1 MPRPL
6 PQPDRGRQ
14 KREGIMK
21 HRYIAIAVPVLAC
34 GATVTGASTAS
45 ARPIDPDVRH
55 HQTSST
61 VVVDGPERR
70 VEVPVDDPVN
80 EAAQT
85 IAGALLGAGIAAGGL
100 VYYRRRHP
108 LIVG

>member
-1 MPRPL
+1 
-6 PQPDRGRQ
+6 
-14 KREGIMK
+14 MK
-21 HRYIAIAVPVLAC
+21 HRYIAIALPVLVC
-34 GATVTGASTAS
+34 GATVAGAAAAS
-45 ARPIDPDVRH
+45 ARPIDPDDRH
-55 HQTSST
+55 NRTNST
-61 VVVDGPERR
+61 IVDGPERR

-85 IAGALLGAGIAAGGL
+85 IAGALLGAGMAAGGL

>member
-1 MPRPL
+1 
-6 PQPDRGRQ
+6 
-14 KREGIMK
+14 
-21 HRYIAIAVPVLAC
+21 
-34 GATVTGASTAS
+34 
-45 ARPIDPDVRH
+45 
-55 HQTSST
+55 
-61 VVVDGPERR
+61 
-70 VEVPVDDPVN
+70 VDDPVN